1 MNNSC
6 YICILYQEEILK
18 RLVYIVSMVSV
29 MMLALSCSHNADKHT
44 RDVVDS
50 LNVLSCKMLYVSAH
64 ESEDIAKKALAK
76 SDGYHDGKM
85 EALCNIAHAKMM
97 QMDFDSARIILND
110 VKSSTNNA
118 LYLMIADV
126 RLMKL
131 CQFVAANKEFYEY
144 RTDADIRMERVKED
158 EDVMN
163 DHQRL
168 IWKIANCWYH
178 LSLTSHYNNLRYDEE
193 TEQSKEQYLK
203 WFRELG
209 NDSVIISEM
218 FRKHDLNHWKKYG
231 NLYYESMEL
240 VNIADTLSLN
250 GNNYEALDTLNR
262 ALQCINDYYGFKD
275 EEKLHVFDMMDMNEV
290 SKEMVLINDPNV
302 NTIPN
307 WFAAVREELSI
318 VYGALG
324 MKDASDYNHNI
335 YFDILDATRQ
345 DLSLQERQERLEHE
359 NRMLNVLFGSVVVIC
374 VVIIWLMI
382 FVSKRISVRSIEKS
396 EKLSKLIE
404 LCTAMT
410 SAMPSEA
417 TDEEDVANAIH
428 EAADDS
434 VKALLPMIKG
444 DWTKYNVKKLD
455 GFDSEMLTVLQ
466 VLYNWIIDNGRIVVE
481 MTEESERVDSER
493 YVHERRIEDNKRQYI
508 DKETSVS
515 IVNGITPFLDRAM
528 REVEKLKTVDID
540 ANRDEV
546 NERLVYIKELVEKI
560 DAFNDVLGHWVKIRQ
575 GAVTLNIENFALQ
588 PLFDT
593 LAKGRTMFEAKNITL
608 DMPESSDAVV
618 KADHALTLF
627 MMNTLMDNARKYTP
641 EGGVVKVSAEV
652 ADNYVE
658 ISVKDSGNGLS
669 PEDVDTLNNNKVYDS
684 SKIGVNEDASGEIRK
699 NKGFGFGLMNCRGI
713 IEKYRKTN
721 AIFDVCAFGVE
732 SNLGEGSRFYFR
744 LPKGVVR
751 TALTLAFMIVSGY
764 ANAKGGGVANNDT
777 VMDDELKLAEQYY
790 DSLYNCNMNR
800 DYERAVAF
808 ADTAIMHLNSY
819 HLQQGADSSM
829 LMYLDGD
836 TMNELKLEK
845 QGFETNYTVIID
857 IRNEV
862 AISALSLNRRHL
874 YQYNKEIF
882 TRLYKQL
889 SDDRTLE
896 DYCNSMQQSSVNKQ
910 VTMTLI
916 MFFVFILLFVYSLLY
931 YRHNMLYIFNVRQLL
946 RFTRKLFSAKE
957 EEQKYTLLRGV
968 NEIRSVDAIGV
979 AYVDVNSVDG
989 QLIYS
994 FEGNTECRVMLEQ
1007 FMHLCY
1013 ERQEHLSN
1021 ERERFLAFPLI
1032 VNTEGEKKCIGA
1044 IGMMLHDAHISKNDE
1059 LTLQLIANF
1068 YAIHSYF
1075 CSTRVDEQKAELE
1088 LRLDEMRRT
1097 KHEDNQMHIHNM
1109 VLDNYLS
1116 TIKHETM
1123 YYPGRI
1129 KQIAESALKEPDE
1142 ARLKDLAEITT
1153 YYKEVFSLLCSG
1165 ASRQLQRRVFKR
1177 EKINVSDLVRYAKRT
1192 FDKRNKK
1199 LYLPITLEVEELE
1212 QGLTLMTDRIIANY
1226 MIDSLLSGAFEDE
1239 SSGVLK
1245 LSFAKSEKFIMFAF
1259 TDSRLE
1265 YSKEELA
1272 NLFYADNVKYDG
1284 ITGVLH
1290 GSQYLLLKQM
1300 VREHDEYSGNKGC
1313 RIYAE
1318 QADEGTRIVMML

>member
-1 MNNSC
+1 
-6 YICILYQEEILK
+6 
-18 RLVYIVSMVSV
+18 MVSV
-29 MMLALSCSHNADKHT
+29 MMLALSCGNNADRRT
-44 RDVVDS
+44 IDMVDS
-50 LNVLSCKMLYVSAH
+50 LNVQSCKVLYVSAR
-64 ESEDIAKKALAK
+64 ESETLAKKALAM

-85 EALCNIAHAKMM
+85 EALCNIAHAKIM

-118 LYLMIADV
+118 LYLMLADV
-126 RLMKL
+126 RFMKL
-131 CQFVAANKEFYEY
+131 CQFIGANKEFYEY

-168 IWKIANCWYH
+168 IWKITNCWYH
-178 LSLTSHYNNLRYDEE
+178 LSLTSHYNNLRYDDKTIQAKAEYE
-193 TEQSKEQYLK
+193 K
-203 WFRELG
+203 WFKELG
-209 NDSVIISEM
+209 SDSVIISEM

-240 VNIADTLSLN
+240 VNIADTLSLK

-275 EEKLHVFDMMDMNEV
+275 EEKLHVFDMTDRDEV

-374 VVIIWLMI
+374 VVIIWLMV
-382 FVSKRISVRSIEKS
+382 FVSKKISVRSMEKS
-396 EKLSKLIE
+396 DKLSRLIE

-417 TDEEDVANAIH
+417 MDEEDVASAIH
-428 EAADDS
+428 DASDDA
-434 VKALLPMIKG
+434 VKALFPAVKG
-444 DWTKYNVKKLD
+444 DWTTYNVNRLD
-455 GFDSEMLTVLQ
+455 KFERELLTVLQ
-466 VLYNWIIDNGRIVVE
+466 VLYGWIMDNGRVVVE
-481 MTEESERVDSER
+481 MNEESERVDSER

-515 IVNGITPFLDRAM
+515 IVNGITPFLDRAL
-528 REVEKLKTVDID
+528 REVERLKKVDID
-540 ANRDEV
+540 KDRDEV

-560 DAFNDVLGHWVKIRQ
+560 DAFNEVLGHWVKIRQ
-575 GAVTLNIENFALQ
+575 GAVTLNIENFALL

-593 LAKGRTMFEAKNITL
+593 LAKGRTMFDAKNITL
-608 DMPESSDAVV
+608 DIPQTSEAVV

-652 ADNYVE
+652 EDDYVE

-669 PEDVDTLNNNKVYDS
+669 QADVDTLNNNKVYDS
-684 SKIGVNEDASGEIRK
+684 SKIGVNDDASGQIRQ

-732 SNLGEGSRFYFR
+732 SKLGEGSRFYFR
-744 LPKGVVR
+744 LPKGVLR
-751 TALTLAFMIVSGY
+751 ATLALLMVFFS
-764 ANAKGGGVANNDT
+764 GGVYAGNN
-777 VMDDELKLAEQYY
+777 VHDEELRLAEQYY

-808 ADTAIMHLNSY
+808 ADTAITHLNRY
-819 HLQQGADSSM
+819 HLMNHADSSM
-829 LMYLDGD
+829 LMYLDGE
-836 TMNELKLEK
+836 TMNELTLEK

-862 AISALSLNRRHL
+862 AIAALSLNRRHL

-896 DYCNSMQQSSVNKQ
+896 DYCNSMQESTVNKQ
-910 VTMTLI
+910 VTMTII
-916 MFFVFILLFVYSLLY
+916 MVFVFILLFVYALLY
-931 YRHNMLYIFNVRQLL
+931 YRHNMLYIFNMRQLL
-946 RFTRKLFSAKE
+946 RFAHKLFSTKY
-957 EEQKYTLLRGV
+957 EEQKSILYKGI
-968 NEIRSVDAIGV
+968 NEIRNVDAIGI
-979 AYVDVNSVDG
+979 ACVDVNSVDG
-989 QLIYS
+989 QLLFSY
-994 FEGNTECRVMLEQ
+994 EGNTECRVMLEQ
-1007 FMHLCY
+1007 FINICY
-1013 ERQEHLSN
+1013 KRQEHLSN
-1021 ERERFLAFPLI
+1021 EHERFIAYPLI
-1032 VNTEGEKKCIGA
+1032 VNADGEKKCIGA

-1177 EKINVSDLVRYAKRT
+1177 EKINVGDLVRYAKRT

-1226 MIDSLLSGAFEDE
+1226 MIDTLLSGAFEDE
-1239 SSGVLK
+1239 SSGVLT

-1265 YSKEELA
+1265 YSKEELS

-1318 QADEGTRIVMML
+1318 QAEEGTRIVMML